1 MLCYNQ
7 YYAAYAYIQSILQ
20 TATITIRTYYYI
32 RNIRDRQCGCSGCKV
47 YLVLVDFA
55 GL

>member
-7 YYAAYAYIQSILQ
+7 YYAAYAHIQSILQ

-47 YLVLVDFA
+47 YLFLVDFA